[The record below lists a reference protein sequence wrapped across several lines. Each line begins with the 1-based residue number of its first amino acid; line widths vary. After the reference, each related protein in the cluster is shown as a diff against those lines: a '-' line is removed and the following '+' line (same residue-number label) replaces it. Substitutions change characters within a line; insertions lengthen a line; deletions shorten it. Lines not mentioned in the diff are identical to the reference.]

1 MNEEKSNQSSV
12 VLEQES
18 KNGQQEETIEYE
30 FSEDEIKQIESMLKN
45 PHLLFDITKELD
57 KTVVGEQKTKTLLFL
72 LMLSKDLPDPQ
83 SAVLLNKASTGK
95 SYVCK
100 EVLKFF
106 DDEDKMQFA
115 RMTERFL
122 ENMGGDLSEKILFV
136 EEYNGLSEEFL
147 RIILSEGEGN
157 LGTLD
162 ENRKAKKIRTEGK
175 PCLIS
180 CLAGNNV
187 QIGEQMKTRIWLLS
201 VDDSPTQTEKILEYL
216 DRKAKTVDYG
226 FGEKERNIFSRLTKY
241 LNIEGVKDVLVPFAS
256 AKRFGFPPNDVRARR
271 DYQKFLA
278 IIKVSAYLHQLN
290 RPIVD
295 DAENKK
301 HVVASLYDYE
311 IARILTQEHLQA
323 TLLGMSKEVIN
334 LYNRIKE
341 WDRQFFIQD
350 ICNEIKVKRSRASVL
365 MKQLV
370 DNNVVEREKEGKKNI
385 YRNIDGN
392 LSNVS
397 LKVTDSLDS
406 EFLEET
412 SHRMILDNFLLVSDY
427 SLFGKSNELVPELI
441 EKAKVLWAH
450 PVEDRHLENTGENVQ
465 LKSKNDDLLPQAHEK
480 HEDPY
485 KNAVNVNQ

>member
-1 MNEEKSNQSSV
+1 MEEEKSNQSTIA
-12 VLEQES
+12 LEQES
-18 KNGQQEETIEYE
+18 ESEQEEIIEYE
-30 FSEDEIKQIESMLKN
+30 FSEDEIKEIESMLKN

-72 LMLSKDLPDPQ
+72 LMLSKDLSDPQ

-147 RIILSEGEGN
+147 RVILSEGEGT

-162 ENRKAKKIRTEGK
+162 ENRKVKKIQTKGK

-226 FGEKERNIFSRLTKY
+226 FGKMERNIFSRLTKY

-256 AKRFGFPPNDVRARR
+256 AKKFGFPLNDVRARR

-295 DAENKK
+295 DAEKKK

-311 IARILTQEHLQA
+311 IARMLTLEHLQP
-323 TLLGMSKEVIN
+323 TLLGLSKEVIN
-334 LYNRIKE
+334 LYNRIKG

-350 ICNEIKVKRSRASVL
+350 ICSEIKVKRSRASVL

-370 DNNVVEREKEGKKNI
+370 DNNVVEKEKEGKKNI
-385 YRNIDGN
+385 YRIIGGN

-397 LKVTDSLDS
+397 LNVTDSLGS
-406 EFLEET
+406 EFLEES
-412 SHRMILDNFLLVSDY
+412 SHRMILYNCLLVSDY
-427 SLFGKSNELVPELI
+427 SLFDKSNELVPELI
-441 EKAKVLWAH
+441 EKAKEMWAYQ
-450 PVEDRHLENTGENVQ
+450 VEDRHLENTGENVQ
-465 LKSKNDDLLPQAHEK
+465 LKSNNEELLPQTHE
-480 HEDPY
+480 EQDPY
-485 KNAVNVNQ
+485 KNAVNVYQ